1 METKGTVSAPSGKA
15 GTRGAQKTQ
24 ANTKDLAFYKFVVDS
39 VPSGVITV
47 DRHLRITGFNPW
59 AERLTGY
66 TAQEAMGSFCGE
78 ILRGGMCDTHCP
90 LKTALINQTPLSL
103 LESTVRTK
111 RGEPIPVRMNVAAL
125 FDENGE
131 LIGGV
136 ESFQDI
142 SALKTLER
150 ERNNLISTFAHDM
163 KSSLTIIGG
172 FVLRLLHKA
181 ETLDDQKERRYLEII
196 RDESGKLELLISDFL
211 EFARLQTGKLRLN
224 LSATSL
230 DKELMELCEAY
241 QPKISGAALT
251 LKFESE
257 NALPPVNGDSRQ
269 LRRVFTNL
277 LDNAVKFSSRG
288 GVISVSTT
296 IDPNEIRISVKDQGM
311 GISADELPFI
321 FDAFHR
327 GKTREQIKGYG
338 LGLAAVKTIVEAHG
352 GRVLVQ
358 SELGKG
364 SAFTVI
370 LPLSSAENGEPV

>member
-1 METKGTVSAPSGKA
+1 MDGETLFSTERGPSE
-15 GTRGAQKTQ
+15 TEPAQNTQ
-24 ANTKDLAFYKFVVDS
+24 ADRADLAFYKFIVDS

-66 TAQEAMGSFCGE
+66 RAEEAIGSFCGE
-78 ILRGGMCDTHCP
+78 ILHGGMCDTHCP
-90 LKTALINQTPLSL
+90 LKTALTSQKPLSL
-103 LESTVRTK
+103 VESTVGTK
-111 RGEPIPVRMNVAAL
+111 RGETIPVRMNVAAL
-125 FDENGE
+125 FDENGD

-142 SALKTLER
+142 SALKSLER

-181 ETLDDQKERRYLEII
+181 DTLDDQKEQRYLEII
-196 RDESGKLELLISDFL
+196 RDESGKLDMLTSDFL
-211 EFARLQTGKLRLN
+211 EFARLQTGKLKLN

-241 QPKISGAALT
+241 QPRVSSAGLT
-251 LKFESE
+251 LKLENE
-257 NALPPVNGDSRQ
+257 NALPPIHGDPRQ

-277 LDNAVKFSSRG
+277 LDNAVKFSSKG
-288 GVISVSTT
+288 GNVIVSTT
-296 IDPNEIRISVKDQGM
+296 TDASEIRISVKDQGM

-327 GKTREQIKGYG
+327 GKASEKVNGFG
-338 LGLAAVKTIVEAHG
+338 LGLAAVKAIVEAHS
-352 GRVLVQ
+352 GRVLVESQ
-358 SELGKG
+358 IGKG
-364 SAFTVI
+364 STFTVV
-370 LPLSSAENGEPV
+370 LPLFSPVNAALP